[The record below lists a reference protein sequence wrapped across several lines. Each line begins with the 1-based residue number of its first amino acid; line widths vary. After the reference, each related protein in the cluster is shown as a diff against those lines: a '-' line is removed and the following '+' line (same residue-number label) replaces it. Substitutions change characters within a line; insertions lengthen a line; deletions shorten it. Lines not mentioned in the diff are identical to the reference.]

1 VTADKIKTGI
11 AAYSREQA
19 VILRVLRKHG
29 ELSEHEFDRIFGDF
43 KRVLRPDGVTEMRHR
58 RMKVRFC
65 PFNPESFILGG
76 LGQGEWARWLDL
88 TQMMALCSL
97 VETFAKGRTLY
108 YRATS

>member
-1 VTADKIKTGI
+1 MTAGETKAGI
-11 AAYSREQA
+11 AAYSHEQG

-43 KRVLRPDGVTEMRHR
+43 KRVLRPDGVTEIRHR
-58 RMKVRFC
+58 RVKVRFS
-65 PFNPESFILGG
+65 PFDPESFILGG

-88 TQMMALCSL
+88 TRMMTLCGL

-108 YRATS
+108 YRAAP